1 MMNVKIG
8 DIVWFEERWSGN
20 LTSGKVVKTG
30 MTDISKRYPE
40 PLPYAEVQWD
50 TSDVSGILFED
61 LYPTEE
67 ALRQGLKA
75 KENAYIAKVKSEIH
89 DVNDLVKFM
98 YNNTVAKG
106 ASEYT
111 NYSTRRAVREIAKDM
126 LDLDLGV

>member
-98 YNNTVAKG
+98 YNNNIAKG

-111 NYSTRRAVREIAKDM
+111 NYSARRAVREIAKDM
-126 LDLDLGV
+126 LNLDLDV

>member
-1 MMNVKIG
+1 MMNAKIG
-8 DIVWFEERWSGN
+8 DKVWFEAHWSGN
-20 LTSGKVVKTG
+20 LTSGEVIKTG
-30 MTDISKRYPE
+30 MTDVSKRYPE

-50 TSDVSGILFED
+50 MGGVSNMLFED

-75 KENAYIAKVKSEIH
+75 KENAYVAKVKSEIH

-98 YNNTVAKG
+98 YNNNIAKG

-111 NYSTRRAVREIAKDM
+111 NYSARRAVREIAKDM